1 MGETDTLKKWIN
13 ESNYIVFFGGAG
25 VSTESNIPDFRSTDG
40 LYHQE
45 YDYPPETILSHSF
58 YMRKPEEFYRFY
70 RNKMLF
76 PNAKPNR
83 AHLALAKL
91 EQEGKLKAV
100 ITQNIDGLHQAA
112 GSKEVLELHGSVLRN
127 HCTRCGRFY
136 GLDDILKMKGVPKC
150 GCGGVIKPDVVLY
163 EEGLDNEVIERS
175 IAHIRKADMLIIG
188 GTSLVV
194 YPAAGLI
201 DYYHGNKL
209 VLINKSATSRDGQAD
224 LVISDRPGISAGQPC
239 RCRYHRNCYGLAAYN
254 RSSPASRLWRFRRN
268 RRPARPLCL

>member
-1 MGETDTLKKWIN
+1 MGETDTLKKWIE

-76 PNAKPNR
+76 PDAKPNR

-100 ITQNIDGLHQAA
+100 ITQNIDGLHQAS
-112 GSKEVLELHGSVLRN
+112 GSREVLELHGSVLRN
-127 HCTRCGRFY
+127 HCTRCGKFY

-150 GCGGVIKPDVVLY
+150 ECGGIIKPDVVLY
-163 EEGLDNEVIERS
+163 EEGLDNEVIERA
-175 IAHIRKADMLIIG
+175 ITHIRNADMLIIG

-209 VLINKSATSRDGQAD
+209 VLINKSATSRDSQAD
-224 LVISDRPGISAGQPC
+224 LIIGDSIGKVLGDAVGV
-239 RCRYHRNCYGLAAYN
+239 
-254 RSSPASRLWRFRRN
+254 
-268 RRPARPLCL
+268 